1 MPRPLPLRSGFLL
14 LVALALTAPA
24 CDTTGEIEPLFGP
37 LYVSLAPGSAP
48 AILLES
54 AIGIPC
60 SPDVAFETRAQPTRV
75 TISVLGTEPT
85 SPPCTTQDPS
95 TATVP
100 FSPGGASPFAVEVV
114 YGGQSDEY
122 AYSVRSGV
130 ARLDSVRTTTTRPG
144 PRP

>member
-1 MPRPLPLRSGFLL
+1 MTRPLLL
-14 LVALALTAPA
+14 LAVFALTAPA
-24 CDTTGEIEPLFGP
+24 CDTAGEIEPLFGP
-37 LYVSLAPGSAP
+37 LYVSLAPGSAR
-48 AILLES
+48 AVLLES
-54 AIGIPC
+54 AFGIPC
-60 SPDVAFETRAQPTRV
+60 SPALAVETRAQSARV

-85 SPPCTTQDPS
+85 SPPCTTQNPS

-100 FSPGGASPFAVEVV
+100 FSPGTSGPFAVEVL

-130 ARLDSVRTTTTRPG
+130 ARLDSVRTSTTLPG